1 MNWKKIFT
9 SYVMPI
15 ITWALRISIG
25 ATFIISGLTKMI
37 DVWGFTYKIEQY
49 LNVWGWEFTR
59 PLVVITAMAIS
70 AIEFVLGCMLA
81 TGCYKRSAAWI
92 GTIIM
97 IFMLPFSAYIM
108 IENPVDHCGCFGDFW
123 VISNSATFYKNLAI
137 TIGLVYLCFFNKR
150 TFGLFLPY
158 IQWIVATICY
168 IYILAIGII
177 GYNIQPLIDFRQYK
191 VGTSLISQNDSIG
204 SEPQFDFIYEKNGK
218 KQTFKIDNLPD
229 STWNFV
235 DRIEVKSDSTTNS
248 GLNIYDLQDNDVTTN
263 VISSSGEQLIILF
276 PEIEYAD
283 ISYSFM
289 TNEMYNYISKRGGD
303 MIGIFALN
311 DKDKIKNW
319 LDRSL
324 TIWPTYIAEDT
335 SIKEIARGKVSVV
348 YLKDGIIK
356 WKRTLSSIPT
366 DIFSSKDD
374 KENALDKLY
383 PSNKYDITYL
393 TQIFKWTILV
403 IFAINIFFAT
413 LIFLFSRINKKK
425 NVTLQKETTE
435 K

>member
-1 MNWKKIFT
+1 
-9 SYVMPI
+9 
-15 ITWALRISIG
+15 
-25 ATFIISGLTKMI
+25 
-37 DVWGFTYKIEQY
+37 
-49 LNVWGWEFTR
+49 
-59 PLVVITAMAIS
+59 
-70 AIEFVLGCMLA
+70 
-81 TGCYKRSAAWI
+81 
-92 GTIIM
+92 
-97 IFMLPFSAYIM
+97 MLPFSAYIM

-158 IQWIVATICY
+158 VQWIVATICY

-235 DRIEVKSDSTTNS
+235 DRIEVKSDSTTTH
-248 GLNIYDLQDNDVTTN
+248 GINIYDLQDNDVTTN

-303 MIGIFALN
+303 MIGIFAFN

-403 IFAINIFFAT
+403 IFSINIFFAT

>member
-1 MNWKKIFT
+1 
-9 SYVMPI
+9 
-15 ITWALRISIG
+15 
-25 ATFIISGLTKMI
+25 
-37 DVWGFTYKIEQY
+37 
-49 LNVWGWEFTR
+49 
-59 PLVVITAMAIS
+59 
-70 AIEFVLGCMLA
+70 
-81 TGCYKRSAAWI
+81 
-92 GTIIM
+92 
-97 IFMLPFSAYIM
+97 
-108 IENPVDHCGCFGDFW
+108 
-123 VISNSATFYKNLAI
+123 
-137 TIGLVYLCFFNKR
+137 
-150 TFGLFLPY
+150 
-158 IQWIVATICY
+158 
-168 IYILAIGII
+168 
-177 GYNIQPLIDFRQYK
+177 
-191 VGTSLISQNDSIG
+191 
-204 SEPQFDFIYEKNGK
+204 
-218 KQTFKIDNLPD
+218 
-229 STWNFV
+229 
-235 DRIEVKSDSTTNS
+235 
-248 GLNIYDLQDNDVTTN
+248 
-263 VISSSGEQLIILF
+263 
-276 PEIEYAD
+276 
-283 ISYSFM
+283 M
-289 TNEMYNYISKRGGD
+289 TNEMYNYITKRGGD